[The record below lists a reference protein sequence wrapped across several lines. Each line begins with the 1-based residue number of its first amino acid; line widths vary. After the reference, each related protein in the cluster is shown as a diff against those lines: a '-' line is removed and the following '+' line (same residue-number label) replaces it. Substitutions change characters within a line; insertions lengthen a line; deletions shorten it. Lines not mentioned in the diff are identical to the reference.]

1 MLPRPPVPRRRL
13 AGSPRPASPRARSRS
28 QTRSRACRGAG
39 APLDHLP
46 HLCSSPAPTPSSHP
60 CLLPSLKKPWSS
72 SSQPSPP
79 SPRLGR
85 SDSAS
90 ASAPGSRGQA
100 SARAWLQGVGPE
112 CGVLPHQPEP
122 RTGRRSQ
129 GPWEQRRKGGRTL
142 LRHCAQAGSLGRA
155 ARLAGGRW
163 GHWLSP
169 CGRL

>member
-13 AGSPRPASPRARSRS
+13 TGSPRPASPLS
-28 QTRSRACRGAG
+28 QVPFSDPLPGLQGGGCASGPPPPPLLQPCFHPLFPPLSSPFSEKALELQLPAEPPKPQAG
-39 APLDHLP
+39 A
-46 HLCSSPAPTPSSHP
+46 
-60 CLLPSLKKPWSS
+60 
-72 SSQPSPP
+72 
-79 SPRLGR
+79 

-90 ASAPGSRGQA
+90 ASAPRSRGQA

-129 GPWEQRRKGGRTL
+129 GPWEQCRKEGTTL
-142 LRHCAQAGSLGRA
+142 LRHCAQAESLGPA
-155 ARLAGGRW
+155 AGLAGGGW

-169 CGRL
+169 CGHL